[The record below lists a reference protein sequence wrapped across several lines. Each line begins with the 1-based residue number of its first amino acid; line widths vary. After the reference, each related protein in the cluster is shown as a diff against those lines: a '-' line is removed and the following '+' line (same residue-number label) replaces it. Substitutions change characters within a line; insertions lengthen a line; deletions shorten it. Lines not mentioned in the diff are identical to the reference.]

1 LCDTHQPRPTVPT
14 IENPLIANDHDLVAG
29 LVIEEPHDFRVS
41 ARVYTSAALFEL
53 EMDRIFGT
61 TWVYVAH
68 ESEVA
73 DPGSF
78 ITGQILCVAGGAYL

>member
-1 LCDTHQPRPTVPT
+1 MDAL

-41 ARVYTSAALFEL
+41 ARVYTSPALFEL

-61 TWVYVAH
+61 TWVSWCTKAKSPTQARSSPAKSYA
-68 ESEVA
+68 
-73 DPGSF
+73 
-78 ITGQILCVAGGAYL
+78 